1 MRYCYARG
9 YLQCFWEC
17 GGSLAA
23 PAVVRHPHA
32 CLSGFLLTWL
42 DAQGDSVI
50 HKVLAFIAPKLVGGA
65 DAPTPLGDLGLLEM
79 TQAIQLLDSSFELV
93 GPDLLVS
100 AYTPSSGG
108 LSAVA
113 SAQCPP
119 QASPAEEVL
128 FYKSWDE
135 FGGLSNFSPHAIR
148 ISQGQGTHEWQT
160 VEVRDFL
167 KTLSVRC

>member
-1 MRYCYARG
+1 M
-9 YLQCFWEC
+9 
-17 GGSLAA
+17 
-23 PAVVRHPHA
+23 
-32 CLSGFLLTWL
+32 
-42 DAQGDSVI
+42 
-50 HKVLAFIAPKLVGGA
+50 LAFIAPKLVGGA

-113 SAQCPP
+113 SAQCL
-119 QASPAEEVL
+119 QQTSPADEVL

-148 ISQGQGTHEWQT
+148 ISQGQETHEWQT
-160 VEVRDFL
+160 VEVRARS
-167 KTLSVRC
+167 KALSARC

>member
-1 MRYCYARG
+1 MRSPQVMRYCYSRG

-23 PAVVRHPHA
+23 PAVVRYLRARLGVP
-32 CLSGFLLTWL
+32 SGFLTLL
-42 DAQGDSVI
+42 ARQGGSVI

-113 SAQCPP
+113 LAQRPP
-119 QASPAEEVL
+119 QASLADEVL

-148 ISQGQGTHEWQT
+148 ITQGQETHEWQT
-160 VEVRDFL
+160 VEVRAW
-167 KTLSVRC
+167 